1 MWSLWNN
8 NMKLCIEGIVWDN
21 IFFSFCWCGNLVH
34 TSMWNP
40 PLRLSLQI
48 SQTRKRICHAKR
60 VRSKLQGVPSLGVFL
75 FRGQTCALE
84 DVQTC
89 SITMFCSSQPVV
101 FSSHTTPAAASST
114 SQPTVFSSHTT
125 PAAASGHQPANSVFL
140 SHYSS
145 SSLQHQ
151 HSEHGDFG

>member
-1 MWSLWNN
+1 M
-8 NMKLCIEGIVWDN
+8 
-21 IFFSFCWCGNLVH
+21 
-34 TSMWNP
+34 
-40 PLRLSLQI
+40 RLSLQI

-89 SITMFCSSQPVV
+89 SITLFCSSQPVV
-101 FSSHTTPAAASST
+101 FFSHTTPAAASST

-125 PAAASGHQPANSVFL
+125 PAAASSTSQANRVVVGILIGQLEDEASVQLFFL
-140 SHYSS
+140 PVPVCTKEAGERRTRGKRDNKII
-145 SSLQHQ
+145 LNV
-151 HSEHGDFG
+151 GLV